1 MNYTPNLNLKKPAKT
16 DPVLID
22 DLNDNMDILDQE
34 IDDLNDNMDILDQ
47 EIDALWQR
55 VDSLSAPVLISDG
68 TYAERAVIPLSIENL
83 GSSLYALETLSILS
97 ASDRQYAFV
106 RGNRTGSGRP
116 FGAYMSAGAVHTMRT
131 IGPSNPNSMEF
142 YASSG
147 DAGISV
153 YVSAV
158 YLVKEGL

>member
-1 MNYTPNLNLKKPAKT
+1 MDELYLP
-16 DPVLID
+16 DID
-22 DLNDNMDILDQE
+22 DE
-34 IDDLNDNMDILDQ
+34 IPDFVDGLAGNFGTIETELADV
-47 EIDALWQR
+47 ALWKR
-55 VDSLSAPVLISDG
+55 VDTLSAPVLISDG
-68 TYAERAVIPLSIENL
+68 TYAERAVVPLSIVNL
-83 GSSLYALETLSILS
+83 ESRLYALETLNVPS

-131 IGPSNPNSMEF
+131 IGPSAPNSMEF

-147 DAGISV
+147 DAGTNI